1 MISVITVNS
10 AFHESS
16 HGKYQNI
23 MSWLC
28 PNKTLLECEFH
39 IIVTHNDISNFDFFL
54 VIMKF

>member
-16 HGKYQNI
+16 HGKYLNI

-39 IIVTHNDISNFDFFL
+39 IIVTHNDISNFDFF
-54 VIMKF
+54 